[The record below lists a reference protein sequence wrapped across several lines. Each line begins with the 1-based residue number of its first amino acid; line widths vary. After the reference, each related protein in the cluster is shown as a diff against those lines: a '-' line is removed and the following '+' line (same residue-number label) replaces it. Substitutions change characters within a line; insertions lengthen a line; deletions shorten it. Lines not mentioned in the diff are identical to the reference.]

1 MAHSHRFR
9 SVVAFV
15 ACASLPFL
23 SPARAGESGGEP
35 TSSPSREC
43 IAVPDLVDCG
53 APSRRE
59 PRKPLPPECAALR
72 RSLTPGDLTRTAERV
87 RKGELVVLAI
97 GSSSTSGVGTSS
109 PDAAYPARLE
119 HELREFVPDLEVRV
133 VASGVGGETVIET
146 LARLVGQIASL
157 QPQLVIW
164 QVGTN
169 DALSE
174 GGEEQFRSLVERGA
188 EAVVNSGADL
198 VLLNQQFFPGITK
211 KERYERFV
219 EIVRE
224 VGQRWQASVFG
235 RYELMKE
242 WADASGQG
250 FRAMLADDAFHMSD
264 QGHACLARI
273 LSDEIVDAAQRPAL
287 TPEIQ

>member
-1 MAHSHRFR
+1 MAHSLHVR
-9 SVVAFV
+9 SIVGLVV
-15 ACASLPFL
+15 CAPLWLL
-23 SPARAGESGGEP
+23 SPAWAQDSGEP
-35 TSSPSREC
+35 TNPSFREC
-43 IAVPDLVDCG
+43 VPVPDLMDCNV
-53 APSRRE
+53 PLRRE
-59 PRKPLPPECAALR
+59 PRQPLPPECVALR

-87 RKGELVVLAI
+87 RKGALVILAI
-97 GSSSTSGVGTSS
+97 GSSSTEGVGASS
-109 PDAAYPARLE
+109 PIATYPARLE
-119 HELREFVPDLEVRV
+119 HELKQFVPGLDVRV
-133 VASGVGGETVIET
+133 VVSGVGGETADQT
-146 LARLVGQIASL
+146 LARLVSQIAAL
-157 QPQLVIW
+157 RPHLVIW

-174 GGEEQFRSLVERGA
+174 GGEDRFRSLVERGVA
-188 EAVVNSGADL
+188 AVVNTGADL

-224 VGQRWQASVFG
+224 VGLRQHASVFG

-242 WADASGQG
+242 WADTSNAG

-264 QGHACLARI
+264 QGYACLARI

-287 TPEIQ
+287 TPQIQ

>member
-1 MAHSHRFR
+1 
-9 SVVAFV
+9 
-15 ACASLPFL
+15 
-23 SPARAGESGGEP
+23 
-35 TSSPSREC
+35 
-43 IAVPDLVDCG
+43 
-53 APSRRE
+53 
-59 PRKPLPPECAALR
+59 
-72 RSLTPGDLTRTAERV
+72 V

-119 HELREFVPDLEVRV
+119 HELREFVPDLAVRV
-133 VASGVGGETVIET
+133 VASGVGGETATET

-198 VLLNQQFFPGITK
+198 ILLNQQFFPGITK

-219 EIVRE
+219 ELVRE
-224 VGQRWQASVFG
+224 VGLRWHASVFG

-273 LSDEIVDAAQRPAL
+273 LSDEIVDAAQRAAL

>member
-1 MAHSHRFR
+1 M
-9 SVVAFV
+9 
-15 ACASLPFL
+15 
-23 SPARAGESGGEP
+23 
-35 TSSPSREC
+35 
-43 IAVPDLVDCG
+43 
-53 APSRRE
+53 
-59 PRKPLPPECAALR
+59 
-72 RSLTPGDLTRTAERV
+72 
-87 RKGELVVLAI
+87 
-97 GSSSTSGVGTSS
+97 
-109 PDAAYPARLE
+109 
-119 HELREFVPDLEVRV
+119 
-133 VASGVGGETVIET
+133 ASGVGGETAIET